1 MLSTVKT
8 PYMILYTMIC
18 IIISTLI
25 SKIIN
30 QSDFAAGIGGTLLG
44 VGVLGCLVAFYDN
57 FNVVIFATCLYM
69 IITGITYI
77 IDYAERKKSASK
89 SNMRSYTICFVI
101 FFSAIFYIVL
111 EMLSDKT
118 NPIIIMIV
126 SAIGLVALILGI
138 YFAIDNV

>member
-8 PYMILYTMIC
+8 PYMILYTIIC

-57 FNVVIFATCLYM
+57 FVKKIFQCL
-69 IITGITYI
+69 I
-77 IDYAERKKSASK
+77 
-89 SNMRSYTICFVI
+89 
-101 FFSAIFYIVL
+101 
-111 EMLSDKT
+111 
-118 NPIIIMIV
+118 
-126 SAIGLVALILGI
+126 
-138 YFAIDNV
+138 